1 MVVVNKH
8 VILSLNIALNDHRD
22 RMFEILF
29 IFGVLV
35 VFFSSSDDL
44 RLSKK
49 VIKYCGSLL
58 KKKKH
63 KRRPILRIH
72 FFLCISDQLTR
83 YDCASI

>member
-8 VILSLNIALNDHRD
+8 VILSLNIALNDNRD

-29 IFGVLV
+29 IFGVVV

-49 VIKYCGSLL
+49 VINVLWKFI
-58 KKKKH
+58 KKKH

>member
-29 IFGVLV
+29 IFGVVV

-44 RLSKK
+44 RLLKK
-49 VIKYCGSLL
+49 VIKYCGSL
-58 KKKKH
+58 
-63 KRRPILRIH
+63 
-72 FFLCISDQLTR
+72 
-83 YDCASI
+83 

>member
-63 KRRPILRIH
+63 TNGDQSYVFL
-72 FFLCISDQLTR
+72 FFCV
-83 YDCASI
+83 YK

>member
-29 IFGVLV
+29 IFGVHV

-49 VIKYCGSLL
+49 VIKYCGNLY
-58 KKKKH
+58 KKTQTETN
-63 KRRPILRIH
+63 LTYSF

>member
-8 VILSLNIALNDHRD
+8 VILSLNIALNDNRD

-58 KKKKH
+58 KKTTQTETN
-63 KRRPILRIH
+63 LTYS
-72 FFLCISDQLTR
+72 FFFV
-83 YDCASI
+83 YK

>member
-58 KKKKH
+58 KKNTNGDQSYVF
-63 KRRPILRIH
+63 I
-72 FFLCISDQLTR
+72 FFFV
-83 YDCASI
+83 

>member
-8 VILSLNIALNDHRD
+8 VILSLNIALNDNRD

-49 VIKYCGSLL
+49 GDKVLWKFI
-58 KKKKH
+58 KKKPH